1 MLLLR
6 PRLPWAPTSHT
17 LHHMAAVATMHNPTP
32 GKHVFR
38 GVQRHC
44 WVSRDSHGCMHRCWL
59 VSTKRV
65 MPCRPLPWPAS
76 SCKAWSNDVAIQVQG
91 HAHQQ
96 QLHCTLQH
104 QCRLHGQCEGPV
116 RYNCSWGASVELSH
130 ARHCKELPGSCHG
143 MPPSDL
149 GVMAAWPEV
158 CDAPNG
164 GTCLARCGEPTFRV
178 SGHHQHDLSE

>member
-1 MLLLR
+1 MWPYKCR
-6 PRLPWAPTSHT
+6 D
-17 LHHMAAVATMHNPTP
+17 TP
-32 GKHVFR
+32 IN
-38 GVQRHC
+38 
-44 WVSRDSHGCMHRCWL
+44 
-59 VSTKRV
+59 
-65 MPCRPLPWPAS
+65 S
-76 SCKAWSNDVAIQVQG
+76 SCIARCNTSAGYMGSVRAQCVTTAAGEPAWV
-91 HAHQQ
+91 
-96 QLHCTLQH
+96 
-104 QCRLHGQCEGPV
+104 
-116 RYNCSWGASVELSH
+116 LSH